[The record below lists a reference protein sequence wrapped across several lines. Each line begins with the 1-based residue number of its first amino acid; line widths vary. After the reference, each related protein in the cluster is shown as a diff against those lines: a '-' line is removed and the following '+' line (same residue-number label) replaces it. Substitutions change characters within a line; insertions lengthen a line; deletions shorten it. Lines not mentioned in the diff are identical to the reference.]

1 MNRLVFSI
9 SIVLAMFTWSILNAQ
24 KAKNNDK
31 SKNKLEAYQSVS
43 KLIESGNFEFQA
55 QKANPQ
61 RGRQVDLTT
70 NPGYLK
76 VNKGHVQADLPYLG
90 VAQSASY
97 SGNVGVKFDG
107 DATSYKVN
115 KNENKNKIT
124 VTFKISSEGESFNCS
139 LTVSGNGD
147 TATLYINSSR
157 RDSISY
163 YGSISEL
170 KE

>member
-1 MNRLVFSI
+1 MSRLLYSLA
-9 SIVLAMFTWSILNAQ
+9 IVAILLPLHNVNGQESTKKNKSAQ
-24 KAKNNDK
+24 KA
-31 SKNKLEAYQSVS
+31 EAYQSVS
-43 KLIESGNFEFQA
+43 SIIESGKYEFNA
-55 QKANPQ
+55 RKANPQ

-76 VNKGHVQADLPYLG
+76 VKDGHVQADLPYMG
-90 VAQSASY
+90 VAQSAPY
-97 SGNVGVKFDG
+97 SGNVGMKFDG
-107 DATSYKVN
+107 EANSYKVN

-124 VTFKISSEGESFNCS
+124 VTFKINSDGESFICT